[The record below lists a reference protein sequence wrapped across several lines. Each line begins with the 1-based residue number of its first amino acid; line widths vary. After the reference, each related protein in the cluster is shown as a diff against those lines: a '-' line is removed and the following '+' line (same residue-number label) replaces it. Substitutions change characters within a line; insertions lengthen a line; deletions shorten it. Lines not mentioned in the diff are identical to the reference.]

1 MLQIRGGFVCRRNV
15 GYDEVGEEGR
25 VGECERHCDFS
36 APSSSDEKELMR
48 KERRTAKEVP
58 T

>member
-1 MLQIRGGFVCRRNV
+1 V
-15 GYDEVGEEGR
+15 GDEGR

-36 APSSSDEKELMR
+36 APSSSNEKEPVR
-48 KERRTAKEVP
+48 KEKRTAKEVP